1 VTVQQSATRI
11 GACRG
16 HFSRLP
22 SLLLPLLLLLPGYVA
37 PGDRFKG
44 LPTIELQV
52 VSELVSR
59 GYGWLAS

>member
-1 VTVQQSATRI
+1 LLTP
-11 GACRG
+11 
-16 HFSRLP
+16 L
-22 SLLLPLLLLLPGYVA
+22 SLLLLLLLPGYVA

-59 GYGWLAS
+59 GGGH